1 MHQWGLTYKEHDSH
15 LPLNIFEHFFNTSCK
30 HGNHGTGIKLKLVLL
45 PISLVQMLGKL
56 KL

>member
-15 LPLNIFEHFFNTSCK
+15 LPLNIFEHFLTLLVSMEIM
-30 HGNHGTGIKLKLVLL
+30 GLALKLKLVLL